1 MPEWSSRWS
10 RRAWPCR
17 RCSGALWTPDDP
29 PSQGLGLLHLTE
41 QGRSDADRVLAS
53 QVLPRCHQEPDVP
66 QAGAQI
72 VSPGAGAAI
81 VTISW
86 MTCRGVLN

>member
-1 MPEWSSRWS
+1 MVEPVEQTGMALSEVL
-10 RRAWPCR
+10 RRALDAR
-17 RCSGALWTPDDP
+17 RP